1 MKLLV
6 LYALAGGG
14 HLSAARALKALME
27 RPGLEVELQDATVPL
42 GRAFDFC
49 SCDLY
54 RFSAK
59 YVPRAFGFCYRVT
72 DRRSGGSRLMRT
84 AALPFARR
92 LLPILREKNADV
104 IVCAYPLACELVSVL
119 KEKGLLQAKTIHLLT
134 DYGPHAAWITP
145 SADGYAASC
154 REEADALMRRGV
166 PPQKIA
172 VCGIPV
178 QPKFYDRP
186 DRAALRRALGLSP
199 EKAVLLFMAGSFGVR
214 SVFSVFRAIDRLP
227 EDFEAV
233 VVTGRN
239 EPLLRRFQALEPRH
253 ALHAIGFTDR
263 VADYM
268 HAGDLLI
275 TKPGGLTVS
284 EALAAG
290 IPLAVFDPIPGQ
302 EEDNANFL
310 ETRGLAVT
318 LRSSRPE
325 QAERTVAA
333 LLDAPEKL
341 DQMRARSASFQGE
354 GFAARFTRLL
364 EQTACP
370 SAPEQPGAPR
380 G

>member
-27 RPGLEVELQDATVPL
+27 HPGLEVELQDATVPL

-59 YVPRAFGFCYRVT
+59 YVPRAFGFCYRMT

-186 DRAALRRALGLSP
+186 DRAALRRH
-199 EKAVLLFMAGSFGVR
+199 
-214 SVFSVFRAIDRLP
+214 
-227 EDFEAV
+227 
-233 VVTGRN
+233 
-239 EPLLRRFQALEPRH
+239 LRPAEISYF
-253 ALHAIGFTDR
+253 
-263 VADYM
+263 V
-268 HAGDLLI
+268 AGD
-275 TKPGGLTVS
+275 
-284 EALAAG
+284 
-290 IPLAVFDPIPGQ
+290 
-302 EEDNANFL
+302 
-310 ETRGLAVT
+310 
-318 LRSSRPE
+318 
-325 QAERTVAA
+325 
-333 LLDAPEKL
+333 
-341 DQMRARSASFQGE
+341 
-354 GFAARFTRLL
+354 FAAAEGREPTRVSD
-364 EQTACP
+364 E
-370 SAPEQPGAPR
+370 
-380 G
+380 

>member
-27 RPGLEVELQDATVPL
+27 HPGLEVELQDATVPL

-59 YVPRAFGFCYRVT
+59 YVPRAFGFCYRMT

-166 PPQKIA
+166 P
-172 VCGIPV
+172 
-178 QPKFYDRP
+178 
-186 DRAALRRALGLSP
+186 
-199 EKAVLLFMAGSFGVR
+199 
-214 SVFSVFRAIDRLP
+214 
-227 EDFEAV
+227 
-233 VVTGRN
+233 
-239 EPLLRRFQALEPRH
+239 
-253 ALHAIGFTDR
+253 
-263 VADYM
+263 
-268 HAGDLLI
+268 
-275 TKPGGLTVS
+275 
-284 EALAAG
+284 
-290 IPLAVFDPIPGQ
+290 
-302 EEDNANFL
+302 
-310 ETRGLAVT
+310 
-318 LRSSRPE
+318 
-325 QAERTVAA
+325 AE
-333 LLDAPEKL
+333 
-341 DQMRARSASFQGE
+341 
-354 GFAARFTRLL
+354 
-364 EQTACP
+364 
-370 SAPEQPGAPR
+370 
-380 G
+380 